1 MVSQGDIVI
10 VDFDPSLGSEQKGKR
25 PGLVL
30 AIMYHKNTNGFAIV
44 VLLLM
49 LRQSII
55 RYILPDDRT
64 KTYGEIMCEQ
74 LKTMDTK
81 VRNLKLLKSFPDD
94 ILENVLKIVK
104 LLFYLML
111 KMMLE
116 SLCSFE

>member
-25 PGLVL
+25 PGLV
-30 AIMYHKNTNGFAIV
+30 ISNNVYHKNTNGFAIV
-44 VLLLM
+44 VPITSAKTINYPLHIKL
-49 LRQSII
+49 
-55 RYILPDDRT
+55 DDRT

-81 VRNLKLLKSFPDD
+81 VGNLKVVEKLPDD

-104 LLFYLML
+104 LLF
-111 KMMLE
+111 
-116 SLCSFE
+116 